1 MSRTIPSFISEGWE
15 PMTVPAGTTETVE
28 IMFNPLL
35 RAFTLLP
42 QAYGPDGVELG
53 GEFAPTMTPA
63 PTAAGVAIRFAT
75 PTTERMTV
83 LYRVD
88 AREFTP
94 GDVAPEDSA

>member
-1 MSRTIPSFISEGWE
+1 
-15 PMTVPAGTTETVE
+15 MTVPAGTTETVD
-28 IMFNPLL
+28 ILFDPRL

-53 GEFAPTMTPA
+53 GEFAPEMLPW
-63 PTAAGVAIRFAT
+63 PTATGVTIRFAT

-94 GDVAPEDSA
+94 GDIA